1 MRNLLNHVAGLAITI
16 LLTLFLGVI
25 GFVVGAGIWTLNFFL
40 LQRAEDRQLMKDF
53 MEAQK

>member
-1 MRNLLNHVAGLAITI
+1 MRDLLNHVAGLAITV

-25 GFVVGAGIWTLNFFL
+25 GFAIGIAIWALNFFL

>member
-25 GFVVGAGIWTLNFFL
+25 GFVVGVAIWTLNFFL